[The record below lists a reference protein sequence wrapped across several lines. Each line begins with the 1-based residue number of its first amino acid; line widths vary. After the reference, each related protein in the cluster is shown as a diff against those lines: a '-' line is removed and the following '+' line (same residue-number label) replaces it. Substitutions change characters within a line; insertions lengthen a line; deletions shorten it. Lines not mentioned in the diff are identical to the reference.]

1 MAKIFSLIEKEPNQ
15 SLTIEEFVESYIYY
29 EEQLKIKIKKIEKYL
44 DDLINSKKAF
54 EEQKEQAEKIE
65 QENEQEKGKGLT
77 NKSSLYITII
87 EAKDLDSDGIIGEC
101 NPFTQ
106 ITFQGKVFTTSTKKN
121 DYNPVWG
128 ENFKYK
134 ITSLGDDEKIKFEV
148 LTKTFFGEKSLGSIT
163 INLNNLID
171 QDELDNLFD
180 LNPGKGK
187 IRMKLKCIL
196 NLVNYYNKEIKKKE
210 EDLQYF
216 NQLYGI
222 MQVYEEEMKNPFG
235 LIYCQD
241 LEILLDKENLKQSE
255 QIIDYNFAKN
265 MQNILSSVEK
275 EQDRNTNTKKITWN
289 RTTKI
294 LIIIFVASIFFTLLE
309 RSNFLDLFLGISLTI
324 LFIIDKSNDIDK
336 YLQPLILT
344 FGFSLLYD
352 FIWFI
357 SQFGVYIS
365 DSENPEIKLKRF
377 IYFICIGNSL
387 IKICLIQGLN
397 NVKRKKLN
405 SSLGPRAENI

>member
-171 QDELDNLFD
+171 QDEIEKLFD

-187 IRMKLKCIL
+187 IRMKLMCIL
-196 NLVNYYNKEIKKKE
+196 NLVNHYQKEIQKKE
-210 EDLQYF
+210 NDLQYF
-216 NQLYGI
+216 KELYDAI
-222 MQVYEEEMKNPFG
+222 QVYEEQMQIPFG
-235 LIYCQD
+235 IIFYPNLD
-241 LEILLDKENLKQSE
+241 ILLDKEQLKQSE
-255 QIIDYNFAKN
+255 KRIDLNFSKN
-265 MQNILSSVEK
+265 FLS
-275 EQDRNTNTKKITWN
+275 TNANKGQERRSESKRLVWN
-289 RTTKI
+289 KTTKI
-294 LIIIFVASIFFTLLE
+294 LIMIFVISIFFTLLE
-309 RSNFLDLFLGISLTI
+309 RSNFLDLLLAISVTI
-324 LFIIDKSNDIDK
+324 LFLLDKNSDVNK

-357 SQFGVYIS
+357 TKFGTYIS
-365 DSENPEIKLKRF
+365 DYENPEIKLKRF

-397 NVKRKKLN
+397 TVKRKKLD
-405 SSLGPRAENI
+405 SSIGPQVKLI